1 MTEEYRTKLR
11 AMIIKWFAWRK
22 QLLSRGGLSREL
34 LSLLWAGL
42 MFYMHESAY
51 STLGL
56 SISRNCREI
65 MRQQSLAPAPHTT
78 GRELWRYMKNQ
89 KQANRPSQHTFSSH
103 DTLQHMM
110 KVANE
115 SIIPAQP
122 GVERLVALSNTYLPE
137 PTSLDSKQ
145 RTALSQRWT
154 NVSSSKARKLKDGSA
169 AGPEDRIPPELVKH
183 APVELHSAIAEMTLD
198 CVQHGYFPEQ
208 MHMGLMSYLYKG
220 KGLPKAF
227 LSSSRGIRVTSVPG
241 KLVATVLSDLIFPV
255 DATFEESIN
264 AEQFAGRKHH
274 SADLLVLVLQ
284 LIIHC
289 AGSSPL
295 YIILVD
301 IQKAFDT
308 LWRDAL
314 WHKLLQQ
321 GHNKSSVAW
330 LKSFYNKLITAVR
343 AGDGISEYVQLLHG
357 IGQGDPNSTKFYGAF
372 LSDLPSFLGGG
383 VQVCGVLIT
392 ALLFLDDIAVP
403 CSSQAQVRN
412 KLRKLSDYGRRWRI
426 TYNLEKSVVL

>member
-1 MTEEYRTKLR
+1 
-11 AMIIKWFAWRK
+11 MILTVIPHVDDELPHCMDVCDIMVRWHVTARGVFNS
-22 QLLSRGGLSREL
+22 LSM
-34 LSLLWAGL
+34 LLWAGL
-42 MFYMHESAY
+42 IFCMHESAY

-183 APVELHSAIAEMTLD
+183 APVELHSAIAETTLD

-208 MHMGLMSYLYKG
+208 MHMGLMSYLYRN
-220 KGLPKAF
+220 
-227 LSSSRGIRVTSVPG
+227 LSMQNS
-241 KLVATVLSDLIFPV
+241 LQA
-255 DATFEESIN
+255 EST
-264 AEQFAGRKHH
+264 
-274 SADLLVLVLQ
+274 
-284 LIIHC
+284 
-289 AGSSPL
+289 
-295 YIILVD
+295 
-301 IQKAFDT
+301 T
-308 LWRDAL
+308 LR
-314 WHKLLQQ
+314 
-321 GHNKSSVAW
+321 
-330 LKSFYNKLITAVR
+330 T
-343 AGDGISEYVQLLHG
+343 
-357 IGQGDPNSTKFYGAF
+357 
-372 LSDLPSFLGGG
+372 
-383 VQVCGVLIT
+383 C
-392 ALLFLDDIAVP
+392 
-403 CSSQAQVRN
+403 
-412 KLRKLSDYGRRWRI
+412 
-426 TYNLEKSVVL
+426 